1 MADERPMVH
10 IRLPKELLKAVD
22 HESVELDLDRA
33 RTIESLLRRALSL
46 TEGSGKKMAAV
57 S

>member
-1 MADERPMVH
+1 MEERPMVH

-33 RTIESLLRRALSL
+33 RTIESLLRKALDL
-46 TEGSGKKMAAV
+46 QQTENEEMATAH
-57 S
+57 